1 MKKFKFELEDI
12 LKFRKFEQ
20 HQAEVELG
28 KALAVEQE
36 IQAKL
41 DNLAQQKFSASE
53 YVRGSK
59 DFTDITTVLRF
70 NEFIRTQTEFL
81 MNKMAEA
88 KLITEQKRNILKEII
103 KKTDAL
109 ERLKEHQLEEYKNL
123 VNLEEENIVDDI
135 VTSRFKKD

>member
-28 KALAVEQE
+28 KALAEEQE
-36 IQAKL
+36 IQSKL

-59 DFTDITTVLRF
+59 DFTDITAVLRF

-88 KLITEQKRNILKEII
+88 KLITEQKRNVLKEII

>member
-28 KALAVEQE
+28 KALAEEQE
-36 IQAKL
+36 IQSKL

-109 ERLKEHQLEEYKNL
+109 ERLREHQLEEYKNL

>member
-28 KALAVEQE
+28 KALAEEQE
-36 IQAKL
+36 IQSKL
-41 DNLAQQKFSASE
+41 DNLAQQKYAASE

-59 DFTDITTVLRF
+59 DFTDITAVLRF

>member
-28 KALAVEQE
+28 KALAEEQE

-53 YVRGSK
+53 YVRGSE

-88 KLITEQKRNILKEII
+88 KLITEQKRNVLKEII

>member
-28 KALAVEQE
+28 KALAEEQE
-36 IQAKL
+36 IQSNL
-41 DNLAQQKFSASE
+41 DNLDQQKYAASE

-59 DFTDITTVLRF
+59 DFTDITAVLRF

>member
-36 IQAKL
+36 IQSKL
-41 DNLAQQKFSASE
+41 DNLAQQKHSASE
-53 YVRGSK
+53 YIRGSK
-59 DFTDITTVLRF
+59 NFTDITNVLRF
-70 NEFIRTQTEFL
+70 NDFIRAQTEFL
-81 MNKMAEA
+81 MNKMAES
-88 KLITEQKRNILKEII
+88 KLITEQKRNILKEIM

-109 ERLKEHQLEEYKNL
+109 ERLKEHQLEEYKKL

>member
-28 KALAVEQE
+28 KAVAEEQE
-36 IQAKL
+36 IQSKL
-41 DNLAQQKFSASE
+41 DN
-53 YVRGSK
+53 VRGSK

-88 KLITEQKRNILKEII
+88 KLITEQKRNVLKEII

-109 ERLKEHQLEEYKNL
+109 ERLKEHQFEEYKNL

>member
-28 KALAVEQE
+28 KALAEEQE
-36 IQAKL
+36 IQSKL
-41 DNLAQQKFSASE
+41 DNLAQQRYAASE

-59 DFTDITTVLRF
+59 DFTDITAVLRF

-88 KLITEQKRNILKEII
+88 KLITEQKRNVLKEII

>member
-1 MKKFKFELEDI
+1 
-12 LKFRKFEQ
+12 
-20 HQAEVELG
+20 
-28 KALAVEQE
+28 
-36 IQAKL
+36 
-41 DNLAQQKFSASE
+41 
-53 YVRGSK
+53 
-59 DFTDITTVLRF
+59 
-70 NEFIRTQTEFL
+70 

>member
-28 KALAVEQE
+28 KALAEEQE

-41 DNLAQQKFSASE
+41 DNLAQQKSSASE

>member
-28 KALAVEQE
+28 KALAEEQE
-36 IQAKL
+36 IQSKL

-59 DFTDITTVLRF
+59 DFTDITAVLRF

>member
-28 KALAVEQE
+28 KALAEEQE

-41 DNLAQQKFSASE
+41 DNLTQQKFSASE

>member
-36 IQAKL
+36 IQSNL
-41 DNLAQQKFSASE
+41 DNLAQQKYAASE

-59 DFTDITTVLRF
+59 DFTDITAVLRF

-123 VNLEEENIVDDI
+123 VNLEEENIIDDI

>member
-59 DFTDITTVLRF
+59 DFTDITAVLRF

>member
-28 KALAVEQE
+28 KALAEEQE
-36 IQAKL
+36 IQSKL

>member
-1 MKKFKFELEDI
+1 MKKFKFKLEDI

-36 IQAKL
+36 IQSNL
-41 DNLAQQKFSASE
+41 DNLAQQKYAASE

-59 DFTDITTVLRF
+59 DFTDITAVLRF